1 MRARIR
7 ADVDFKTDIKHLRK
21 NAEQEFV
28 RALTRFHYHEI
39 DRLKDQIKQSK
50 RPKGQNTAVNA
61 IQ

>member
-7 ADVDFKTDIKHLRK
+7 ANIDFKMGMKHLRR

-28 RALTRFHYHEI
+28 RELTSVHYHKI
-39 DRLKDQIKQSK
+39 DCLKDQIKQSK

-61 IQ
+61 IH